1 MTVTLPKQAA
11 IRCVSACKI
20 VGHGIFS
27 VLFMAHVFIYDST
40 LRDGAQ
46 AQGISYSVEDKLK
59 IVERLD
65 ALGVAYIE
73 AGNPGSN
80 PKDLEFFT
88 RAASL
93 TLKHAKM
100 IAFGATRKVG
110 IRVSEDANLQ
120 SLLKANTPAVAI
132 FGKSW
137 DYQALEILRTTL
149 DENLRMIGDTIKYLK
164 QHGKEVVFDAEHFFD
179 GYKDNADYSLKTLA
193 AAAAAGA
200 DCLCLCDTNG
210 GSFPDE
216 IFEITRTVCAQFPNT
231 AVGIH
236 CHNDSEMAVANSIRA
251 VQAGATQVQG
261 TINGLGERCGNANLC
276 SIIPNL
282 QLKLGFD
289 CIPAEAMRHLTNVAR
304 SVSEIANLPLN
315 EKAPYVGGHAFA
327 HKGGMHIDA
336 VVKNPIS
343 YEHINPERVGNSR
356 RVLMSEVAG
365 RSTLLARIN
374 AIDPAL
380 GKDSPETKKIID
392 KLKALEHEGYQFE
405 AAESSFDLV
414 VRKLLGRYTPFFEL
428 VEFKVITHEPA
439 TNDVNSSVIIKVRV
453 GDQEVLTVA
462 EGDGPV
468 NALDKA
474 ARKALER
481 LYPAIGQI
489 RLTDYKVRVLDSD
502 QASAAKV
509 RVLIESTDG
518 KDNWTTV
525 GVSTDIINASWRA
538 LVDAMEVKLLRD
550 QEAPAAPV
558 G

>member
-1 MTVTLPKQAA
+1 VDAAAARISPVEFMLHRITTTLPT
-11 IRCVSACKI
+11 RTS
-20 VGHGIFS
+20 
-27 VLFMAHVFIYDST
+27 MARISIYDST

-46 AQGISYSVEDKLK
+46 AQGISYSVEDKIK

-65 ALGVAYIE
+65 ALGVSYIE

-80 PKDLEFFT
+80 PKDLEFFA
-88 RAASL
+88 RAA
-93 TLKHAKM
+93 TLRLANARI

-110 IRVSEDANLQ
+110 IAVGEDANLQ
-120 SLLKANTPAVAI
+120 SLLKAGTSAIAI

-137 DYQALEILRTTL
+137 DYQVLEILRTTL
-149 DENLRMIGDTIKYLK
+149 DENLAMIGDTVRHLK

-179 GYKDNADYSLKTLA
+179 GYKDNAHYALKTLA
-193 AAAAAGA
+193 AAVEAGA
-200 DCLCLCDTNG
+200 DCVCLCDTNG
-210 GSFPDE
+210 GGFPDE
-216 IFEITRTVCAQFPNT
+216 IFEITRQVCERFAAANVV
-231 AVGIH
+231 VGIH

-282 QLKLGFD
+282 QLKLGLA
-289 CIPAEAMRHLTNVAR
+289 CIPPAALRHLTSVAR
-304 SVSEIANLPLN
+304 SVSEIANMPPN
-315 EKAPYVGGHAFA
+315 DKAAYVGSHAFA

-343 YEHINPERVGNSR
+343 YEHVNPDLVGNSR

-374 AIDPAL
+374 AIDPTL
-380 GKDSPETKKIID
+380 GKESPETIRIVE
-392 KLKALEHEGYQFE
+392 KLKELEHEGYQFE
-405 AAESSFDLV
+405 AAESSFELV
-414 VRKLLGRYTPFFEL
+414 VRKMLGRYTPFFDL
-428 VEFKVITHEPA
+428 VEFKVIVSEPCINEA
-439 TNDVNSSVIIKVRV
+439 NSSVIIKVRV

-468 NALDKA
+468 NALDRA

-481 LYPAIGQI
+481 LYPAIGAI

-502 QASAAKV
+502 KASAAKV

-518 KDNWTTV
+518 QENWTTI
-525 GVSTDIINASWRA
+525 GVSTDIINASWQA
-538 LVDAMEVKLLRD
+538 LVDAMEYKLMRD
-550 QEAPAAPV
+550 QERLA

>member
-1 MTVTLPKQAA
+1 
-11 IRCVSACKI
+11 
-20 VGHGIFS
+20 
-27 VLFMAHVFIYDST
+27 MAHISIYDST

-59 IVERLD
+59 IVVRLD

-80 PKDLEFFT
+80 PKDLEFFA
-88 RAASL
+88 RAGA
-93 TLKHAKM
+93 LKLRHARL
-100 IAFGATRKVG
+100 IAFGATRTAGK
-110 IRVSEDANLQ
+110 RVADDANVK
-120 SLLKANTPAVAI
+120 SLLKAGTPAIAI

-137 DYQALEILRTTL
+137 DYQVLEILRTTL
-149 DENLRMIGDTIKYLK
+149 EENLAMIGDTVRYLK

-179 GYKDNADYSLKTLA
+179 GWKDNDEYALKTLA
-193 AAAAAGA
+193 AAVEAGA
-200 DCLCLCDTNG
+200 DALVLCDTNG

-216 IFEITRTVCAQFPNT
+216 IFEITRTVCKHLPKV

-282 QLKLGFD
+282 QLKLGYD
-289 CIPAEAMRHLTNVAR
+289 CIPAGALAHLTNVAR

-315 EKAPYVGGHAFA
+315 DKAPYVGGHAFA

-336 VVKNPIS
+336 VVKNPVS
-343 YEHINPERVGNSR
+343 YEHINPDLVGNSR

-380 GKDSPETKKIID
+380 AKDSPETKKIID
-392 KLKALEHEGYQFE
+392 KLKELEHEGYQFE

-428 VEFKVITHEPA
+428 VEFKVITNEPA
-439 TNDVNSSVIIKVRV
+439 VNDVNSSVIIKVRV

-468 NALDKA
+468 NALDRA

-481 LYPAIGQI
+481 LYPAIGEI

-502 QASAAKV
+502 KASAAKV

-518 KDNWTTV
+518 HDSWTTI
-525 GVSTDIINASWRA
+525 GVSTDIINASWQA
-538 LVDAMEVKLLRD
+538 LVDAMEVKLIRD
-550 QEAPAAPV
+550 QESQPPA
-558 G
+558 GTS

>member
-1 MTVTLPKQAA
+1 
-11 IRCVSACKI
+11 
-20 VGHGIFS
+20 
-27 VLFMAHVFIYDST
+27 MARISIYDST

-46 AQGISYSVEDKLK
+46 TQGISYSVDDKIK

-80 PKDLEFFT
+80 PKDLDFFA
-88 RAASL
+88 RAA
-93 TLKHAKM
+93 TLELANARI

-110 IRVSEDANLQ
+110 VRVADDANVQ
-120 SLLKANTPAVAI
+120 SLFKAGTTSIAI

-137 DYQALEILRTTL
+137 DYQVLEILRTTL
-149 DENLRMIGDTIKYLK
+149 EENLAMIGDTVRYLK
-164 QHGKEVVFDAEHFFD
+164 QHGKEVMFDAEHFFD
-179 GYKDNADYSLKTLA
+179 GYKENAEYALKTLA
-193 AAAAAGA
+193 AAVDAGA
-200 DCLCLCDTNG
+200 DSICLCDTNG

-216 IFEITRTVCAQFPNT
+216 IFEITRTVCARFPNA

-282 QLKLGFD
+282 QLKLGHE
-289 CIPAEAMRHLTNVAR
+289 CIPADSMRNLTSVAR
-304 SVSEIANLPLN
+304 SVAEIANMPHN
-315 EKAPYVGGHAFA
+315 ERAAYVGGHAFA

-343 YEHINPERVGNSR
+343 YEHVNPELVGNSR

-374 AIDPAL
+374 AVDPTL
-380 GKDSPETKKIID
+380 GKDSPETQRIVD
-392 KLKALEHEGYQFE
+392 KLKELEHDGYQFE
-405 AAESSFDLV
+405 AAESSFELV
-414 VRKLLGRYTPFFEL
+414 VRKMLGRYTPFFEL
-428 VEFKVITHEPA
+428 VEFKVIVSEPCA
-439 TNDVNSSVIIKVRV
+439 NEVNSSVIIKVRV

-468 NALDKA
+468 NALDRA

-481 LYPAIGQI
+481 LYPAIGEI

-502 QASAAKV
+502 KASAAKV
-509 RVLIESTDG
+509 RVLVESTDG
-518 KDNWTTV
+518 HERWTTI
-525 GVSTDIINASWRA
+525 GVSTDIINASWQA
-538 LVDAMEVKLLRD
+538 LVDAMEYKLMRD
-550 QEAPAAPV
+550 QENAN
-558 G
+558 

>member
-1 MTVTLPKQAA
+1 
-11 IRCVSACKI
+11 
-20 VGHGIFS
+20 
-27 VLFMAHVFIYDST
+27 MATIHIYDST

-65 ALGVAYIE
+65 ALGVSYIE

-80 PKDLEFFT
+80 PKDLEFFA
-88 RAASL
+88 RAAN
-93 TLKHAKM
+93 LKLAHARL

-110 IRVSEDANLQ
+110 IAVADDTNVQ
-120 SLLKANTPAVAI
+120 SLLKAGTGAIAI

-137 DYQALEILRTTL
+137 DYQVLEILRTTL
-149 DENLRMIGDTIKYLK
+149 EENLAMIGDTVRHLK
-164 QHGKEVVFDAEHFFD
+164 QQGKELVYDAEHFFD
-179 GYKDNADYSLKTLA
+179 GYKANADYALRTLA
-193 AAAAAGA
+193 AAAEAGA
-200 DCLCLCDTNG
+200 DSLVLCDTNG

-216 IFEITRTVCAQFPNT
+216 IFEITRTVRERFPGIEI
-231 AVGIH
+231 GIH

-282 QLKLGFD
+282 QLKLGLQ
-289 CIPAEAMRHLTNVAR
+289 CIPDGALRNLTSVSR
-304 SVSEIANLPLN
+304 SVAEIANMLPN
-315 EKAPYVGGHAFA
+315 DKAPYVGSHAFA

-343 YEHINPERVGNSR
+343 YEHINPDLVGNGR

-365 RSTLLARIN
+365 RSTVLARIN

-380 GKDSPETKKIID
+380 SKDSPETRRIID
-392 KLKALEHEGYQFE
+392 RLKELEHEGYQFE
-405 AAESSFDLV
+405 AAESSFELV
-414 VRKLLGRYTPFFEL
+414 VRKMLGRHAPFFEL
-428 VEFKVITHEPA
+428 VEFKVIVDEPSA
-439 TNDVNSSVIIKVRV
+439 NGINSSAMIKIRV
-453 GDQEVLTVA
+453 DGQEEITAA

-474 ARKALER
+474 VRKALER
-481 LYPAIGQI
+481 FYPAIGEI

-502 QASAAKV
+502 KASAAKV
-509 RVLIESTDG
+509 RVLIETSDPY
-518 KDNWTTV
+518 DDWTTI
-525 GVSTDIINASWRA
+525 GVSTDIINASWQA
-538 LVDAMEVKLLRD
+538 LVDAIEYKLLRD
-550 QEAPAAPV
+550 QEAKRAA
-558 G
+558 

>member
-1 MTVTLPKQAA
+1 
-11 IRCVSACKI
+11 
-20 VGHGIFS
+20 
-27 VLFMAHVFIYDST
+27 MARIFIYDST

-46 AQGISYSVEDKLK
+46 AQGISYSVEDKIK

-65 ALGVAYIE
+65 GLGVSYIE

-80 PKDLEFFT
+80 PKDLEFFA
-88 RAASL
+88 RAA
-93 TLKHAKM
+93 TLKLANARI

-110 IRVSEDANLQ
+110 IRVADDANVQ
-120 SLLKANTPAVAI
+120 SLLKAGTAAIAI

-137 DYQALEILRTTL
+137 DYQVLEILRTTL
-149 DENLRMIGDTIKYLK
+149 EENLKMIGDTVRYLK
-164 QHGKEVVFDAEHFFD
+164 QHGKEVMYDAEHFFD
-179 GYKDNADYSLKTLA
+179 GWKDNADYALKTLA
-193 AAAAAGA
+193 AAAEAGA
-200 DCLCLCDTNG
+200 DALVLCDTNG

-216 IFEITRTVCAQFPNT
+216 IHEITRTVCERFPNT

-282 QLKLGFD
+282 QLKLGHQ
-289 CIPAEAMRHLTNVAR
+289 CIPEAAMRHVTSVSR
-304 SVSEIANLPLN
+304 SVSEIANMLPN
-315 EKAPYVGGHAFA
+315 DKAPYVGSHAFA

-343 YEHINPERVGNSR
+343 YEHINPELVGNSR

-374 AIDPAL
+374 AIDPTL
-380 GKDSPETKKIID
+380 SKDSPETRRIMD
-392 KLKALEHEGYQFE
+392 KLKELEHEGYQFE
-405 AAESSFDLV
+405 AAESSFELV
-414 VRKLLGRYTPFFEL
+414 VRKMLGRYTPFFEL
-428 VEFKVITHEPA
+428 VEFKVIVSEP
-439 TNDVNSSVIIKVRV
+439 TVNNVNSSVIIKVRV

-481 LYPAIGQI
+481 IYPAIGEI

-502 QASAAKV
+502 KASAAKV
-509 RVLIESTDG
+509 RVLIESTDQ
-518 KDNWTTV
+518 KDNWTTI
-525 GVSTDIINASWRA
+525 GVSTDIINASWQA
-538 LVDAMEVKLLRD
+538 LVDSIEYKLLRD
-550 QEAPAAPV
+550 QEGLRKVA
-558 G
+558 